1 MVKSSNMMA
10 SESWVTV
17 QKLDRIYFCAEC
29 KIVFLFK
36 LDASD
41 HEKASGHTQL
51 RDVPFE
57 GWRSTQS

>member
-1 MVKSSNMMA
+1 MA